1 MTEQPKTKNEV
12 ATKKTT
18 AVAAPT
24 VDLALVAQDAGQ
36 GLAAVDMDS
45 IQIPFLKILSS
56 MSPQTK
62 KQKKEYVN
70 GAEEGMIFNTVT
82 EQLIDG
88 AEGIKVVPC
97 YFEPVALEW
106 TDRGTGSMAPIVH
119 PVDTPL
125 WNQTKKD
132 SEGKARLPAGTY
144 LERTHNHYCLLIDD
158 EGLTSQVLISMKVS
172 GLSKSRKWNSLV
184 MAAKVKNGEE
194 VINPPSWY
202 FTYHLTTKPQQNDKG
217 DWYGWD
223 IKRVEPVSAKL
234 YSEGKSFNQ
243 AVKKGDVEVNYEQ
256 ESTGSEKTD
265 TDNPF

>member
-1 MTEQPKTKNEV
+1 MNQQTKKQV
-12 ATKKTT
+12 ATKNST

-24 VDLALVAQDAGQ
+24 MDLSLVAKDAGQ
-36 GLAAVDMDS
+36 GLSEVNMDT

-62 KQKKEYVN
+62 KQKKEYIE

-82 EQLIDG
+82 EELIDG
-88 AEGIKVVPC
+88 AEGITVVPC

-106 TDRGTGSMAPIVH
+106 TDRGTGSSAPVAQH

-125 WNQTKKD
+125 W
-132 SEGKARLPAGTY
+132 
-144 LERTHNHYCLLIDD
+144 HNHYCLLIDKD
-158 EGLTSQVLISMKVS
+158 GLTTQVLISMKVS

-184 MAAKVKNGEE
+184 LSAKVKNGEQ

-202 FTYHLTTKPQQNDKG
+202 FTYTLRTKPQTNEKG

-223 IKRVEPVSAKL
+223 ITRSNPVTPDIYA
-234 YSEGKSFNQ
+234 EGKAFN
-243 AVKKGDVEVNYEQ
+243 ASVKKGDVEVNYEQ
-256 ESTGSEKTD
+256 EDTGSEKTD
-265 TDNPF
+265 GENPF